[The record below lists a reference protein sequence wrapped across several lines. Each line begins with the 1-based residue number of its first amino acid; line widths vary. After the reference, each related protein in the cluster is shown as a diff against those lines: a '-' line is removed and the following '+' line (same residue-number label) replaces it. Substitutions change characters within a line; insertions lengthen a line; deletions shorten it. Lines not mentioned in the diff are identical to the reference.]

1 MIMRAAWNLT
11 RESARDLLDAS
22 LPEGDI
28 DWIADYVMKSWPK
41 VRSFHRLRTRKAGSN
56 RFIEFHLAV
65 DDRMTVGEAHA
76 LGDEIVV
83 AIKER
88 LPESRVNI
96 HVEPCDFE
104 CKESC
109 ASGCSVEIEVR
120 DSRRAER
127 DA

>member
-1 MIMRAAWNLT
+1 
-11 RESARDLLDAS
+11 LDVS
-22 LPEGDI
+22 LPDA
-28 DWIADYVMKSWPK
+28 DVNWIAGFVTKGWPA
-41 VRSFHRLRTRKAGSN
+41 VRSFHRLRTRKAGAS
-56 RFIEFHLAV
+56 RFIDFHVAV
-65 DDRMTVGEAHA
+65 DDRMSVAEAHT

-88 LPESRVNI
+88 VPEVQVHI

-109 ASGCSVEIEVR
+109 ATGCLVEPEVR
-120 DSRRAER
+120 DARRAQLAAGRPADGQQEG